1 MFKSAKRRI
10 SLCAFLKWVIDIL
23 LEWLSLFPPLL
34 NLATLSHP
42 SRHSSNAPSLGSPRY
57 SPRVRVLL
65 PSLAPTQSPGPYLAL
80 IAMGWNVSIYVSVS
94 LSRL

>member
-1 MFKSAKRRI
+1 MFKPAKWRI
-10 SLCAFLKWVIDIL
+10 SFCAFLKWVVDIL
-23 LEWLSLFPPLL
+23 PEWLSLFPPLL

-42 SRHSSNAPSLGSPRY
+42 LRHRSNAPSLGSPHD

-80 IAMGWNVSIYVSVS
+80 IGMDWNVFIYVSVA

>member
-1 MFKSAKRRI
+1 MFKSAKWRI
-10 SLCAFLKWVIDIL
+10 SLCAFLKWIVDIL
-23 LEWLSLFPPLL
+23 PEWLSLFPPLL
-34 NLATLSHP
+34 NLATISHP
-42 SRHSSNAPSLGSPRY
+42 VRHSSNAPSLGSPRD

-80 IAMGWNVSIYVSVS
+80 IAMGWNVSIYVSVA